1 MKFAS
6 LIFALGLIGGA
17 AAFGADT
24 PPAPSATPVKHAS
37 LKTCNREASEKKLTG
52 KERAQFV
59 KDCRAGK
66 ASGSAG

>member
-1 MKFAS
+1 MKLTS
-6 LIFALGLIGGA
+6 LLAALGLIACGA
-17 AAFGADT
+17 ALAAEP

-37 LKTCNREASEKKLTG
+37 LKTCNKEATDKKLTG

-66 ASGSAG
+66 TSG